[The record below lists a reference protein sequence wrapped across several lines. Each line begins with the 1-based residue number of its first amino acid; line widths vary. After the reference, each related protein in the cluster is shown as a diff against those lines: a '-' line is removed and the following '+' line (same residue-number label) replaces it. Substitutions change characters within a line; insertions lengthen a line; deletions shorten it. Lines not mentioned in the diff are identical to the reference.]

1 EWASFVASHADC
13 VAALTLANGFDLIL
27 PAADDKYGYVA
38 VRLSGDPD
46 KAAAARAWLEQQ
58 FLAASE
64 TLRSSYYDANA
75 MMASVLDDL
84 YRQGKL
90 AWTDRDDGIGYLTRT
105 EGSCQFCVNRHWR
118 FPGECRYGKD
128 KIQPPPP
135 DFLEHVA
142 EKIVATGKP
151 VPVTPAGFMTTT
163 TAPSAMAP
171 VPPPL

>member
-1 EWASFVASHADC
+1 VA
-13 VAALTLANGFDLIL
+13 LRL
-27 PAADDKYGYVA
+27 PA
-38 VRLSGDPD
+38 DPD
-46 KAAAARAWLEQQ
+46 KAKAAQDWLEQK
-58 FLAASE
+58 FPAAAA
-64 TLRSSYYDANA
+64 TLRSSYYDANE

-90 AWTDRDDGIGYLTRT
+90 AWTERDDGTGYLSRT

-128 KIQPPPP
+128 RETPPPP

-142 EKIVATGKP
+142 KKIVATGKP
-151 VPVTPAGFMTTT
+151 VPVTPAEVMSTTRQ
-163 TAPSAMAP
+163 PGAMAP